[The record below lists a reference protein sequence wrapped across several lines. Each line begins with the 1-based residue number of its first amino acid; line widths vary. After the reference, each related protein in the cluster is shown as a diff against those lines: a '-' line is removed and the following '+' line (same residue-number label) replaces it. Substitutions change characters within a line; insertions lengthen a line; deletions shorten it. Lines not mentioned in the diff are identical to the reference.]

1 MDANTNA
8 LNVFMDRKEEYE
20 KYLDLFIEEVD
31 SRVQDMEDIYFE
43 LRKIAYYYVGYD
55 FSNELKEEIES
66 RLNISLKD
74 KKMKT
79 TVEGVELWNLE
90 EVAKSSMHGADSF
103 RITVAMVRKLYNK
116 VTELEENNRY
126 LLGRVKELKDN
137 ETSNGNNRFVVIA

>member
-1 MDANTNA
+1 MDANTHA
-8 LNVFMDRKEEYE
+8 LNVFIDRKEAYE
-20 KYLDLFIEEVD
+20 KCLDLFIEEVD

-66 RLNISLKD
+66 RLNLSLKD

-116 VTELEENNRY
+116 VNELEENNRY

-137 ETSNGNNRFVVIA
+137 ETINGNNRFVVLA